1 MFPEEEGVGCYGV
14 PHYPELPFSSRSSD
28 PSGDEG
34 SLYIRQSFQRLPLT
48 QTLHFLSFV
57 HTRSFAFQDL
67 CRSFPLFRILLF
79 FRFTIDKMLSPLPPP
94 RSRPPPVSCYFA
106 VCRSIST
113 VPSRLQISFLPLTLP
128 LVRFP
133 HSLVPIQ
140 SHHLYP
146 KLTSLAK

>member
-67 CRSFPLFRILLF
+67 YRSFSLFRILLF
-79 FRFTIDKMLSPLPPP
+79 FRFTIDKMLSPLPPT
-94 RSRPPPVSCYFA
+94 RSRPRPLAAILLSVEVSPLFHL
-106 VCRSIST
+106 ISK
-113 VPSRLQISFLPLTLP
+113 SHFSLSLFLSSVSLT
-128 LVRFP
+128 
-133 HSLVPIQ
+133 LVPIQ